1 MEKSLLRK
9 NVLQK
14 ILRRSTMAKNQVARR
29 LAKQKA
35 KEERDQRKSDREG
48 AIHHYRL
55 HKDLVSKERLAR
67 REDWELAGL
76 APKRD
81 VGNQKETYGAVDGQL
96 IQGPKLTKE
105 QSEERMK
112 DFGGRFLSLFIGDR
126 VVLLE
131 GRDKGRIGKVIKID
145 RDRAECTVEGLN
157 LIDVKLP
164 QYMRAADPNDT
175 RAVRTIEKAISIAS
189 VRLVYPLVDSET
201 GVTREVIIKR
211 LVNGPIFHDKHM
223 RTARWARIV
232 PGLNITIPWP
242 KKEPPQHQ
250 DQAADTLRLDV
261 DVKNFVPTL
270 LTPPMP
276 PSVIDEL
283 RNKYSKFRTRHDS
296 EYIEKKMSEEAESLE
311 QLSKAKL
318 MRTPLKEAAQLQR
331 KVKKAKGRDI
341 LTPDMLTKIGTII
354 AKTRGTSMPF
364 TEIPKSQDPLTTS
377 C

>member
-48 AIHHYRL
+48 AFHHYRL

-112 DFGGRFLSLFIGDR
+112 DFGGRFLSLSIGDR

-131 GRDKGRIGKVIKID
+131 GRDKGKIGKVIKID

-189 VRLVYPLVDSET
+189 VRLVYPLLDSET

-223 RTARWARIV
+223 RTTRWARIV
-232 PGLNITIPWP
+232 PGLNIAIPWP
-242 KKEPPQHQ
+242 KKEQPQYQ
-250 DQAADTLRLDV
+250 DQAVDTLRLDV

-296 EYIEKKMSEEAESLE
+296 EYIEKKMSEEADSLE

-331 KVKKAKGRDI
+331 KVKKSKGRDI
-341 LTPDMLTKIGTII
+341 LTPDMLMKIGTII
-354 AKTRGTSMPF
+354 AKTRGSSIPS
-364 TEIPKSQDPLTTS
+364 TEIPKSQDLATTS
-377 C
+377 L